1 MKYIVNARE
10 MKNCDLNTIEKV
22 GMNAEVLM
30 ERAALSVVAE
40 IEKRGLLSG
49 KIMIFCGFG
58 NNGGDGLAIAR
69 LLYLKN
75 FEVEVVCVGDS
86 SKATNEVLHQLQLL
100 QHYNVAIVDFN
111 PNMSANQ
118 CDLLIDAVLGNGI
131 TRNVEGVF
139 LQAVQMMNQMTCKKI
154 AVDIPTG
161 IDSDHGQIMGCA
173 VKCDLTV
180 TFAYKKVGICL
191 YPGAQYAGKVVVADI
206 GMPEDSFFMQFP
218 VVREI
223 MDEDLNL
230 VPERKPYSNKGTY
243 GKLLVI
249 AGSEMMSGAA
259 FLAAKAAFIAGCGM
273 VKILTH
279 ERQRQVLSV
288 LLPEAII
295 ETYED
300 IIDEEQFLFHLGWAD
315 CVLIGPGIGTNSLSL
330 EMIEL
335 VCSQCSVPLIIDA
348 DALNLVAQDLSILKQ
363 ISCETI
369 ITPHVVEM
377 SRLCE
382 ENVEYIKNHLI
393 EVAQEFSKEYNIICI
408 LKDAR
413 SMISVPYG
421 PVYIN
426 MTGNSG
432 MSTAG
437 AGDVLA
443 GFVAGLGTQGMRLED
458 AAAVGAYLHGKAG
471 DHAAE
476 TIGEYSMMASDLLT
490 YLRTV
495 QAPNERSKG

>member
-1 MKYIVNARE
+1 

-40 IEKRGLLSG
+40 IEKRGILYG

-69 LLYLKN
+69 LLFLKN
-75 FEVEVVCVGDS
+75 YQVEVVCVGDS
-86 SKATNEVLHQLQLL
+86 SKATKEVLHQLQLL
-100 QHYNVAIVDFN
+100 QHYHVAIVDFN

-131 TRNVEGVF
+131 KRNVEGIF
-139 LQAVQMMNQMTCKKI
+139 LQAVQMMNQMSCKKV

-161 IDSDHGQIMGCA
+161 IDGDHGQVMGSA

-191 YPGAQYAGKVVVADI
+191 YPGAHYAGELVVADI
-206 GMPEDSFFMQFP
+206 GMPEDSFLMQFP
-218 VVREI
+218 VVREV
-223 MDEDLNL
+223 DEDDISL

-249 AGSEMMSGAA
+249 AGCETMSGAA
-259 FLAAKAAFIAGCGM
+259 FLAAKSALIAGCGM
-273 VKILTH
+273 VKIMTH
-279 ERQRQVLSV
+279 ERQREVLSV

-295 ETYED
+295 ETYDEA
-300 IIDEEQFLFHLGWAD
+300 IDEEQFLFHLGWAD
-315 CVLIGPGIGTNSLSL
+315 CVLIGPGIGTSLLSQ
-330 EMIEL
+330 EMIQL

-437 AGDVLA
+437 SGDVLA
-443 GFVAGLGTQGMRLED
+443 GYVAGLGTQGMRLEE

-471 DHAAE
+471 DQAAVE
-476 TIGEYSMMASDLLT
+476 IGEYSMMASDLLAH
-490 YLRTV
+490 LRTV
-495 QAPNERSKG
+495 RNPKERNKG